1 MEVSQIVVL
10 IAISPLVIVI
20 VGVLLLKRNTPNTN
34 KEEDEE
40 KDKIDR
46 TVYLVE
52 TEFETV
58 LGEKVVF
65 LSRWVRLNSFLNGL
79 KSYQKL
85 FVLNSTIEAEGKT
98 YRGKH
103 IVSAKSK
110 IVGTAYVRE
119 DVKRRMDGYRTSDWS
134 EWELTRYH
142 DGDEVEDIEM
152 F

>member
-1 MEVSQIVVL
+1 MEINQADIL

-20 VGVLLLKRNTPNTN
+20 VGVLLLKRSTPNTN

-58 LGEKVVF
+58 LGEKVVH
-65 LSRWVRLNSFLNGL
+65 LSRWVRLNAMLNGL
-79 KSYQKL
+79 ESYQRL

-103 IVSAKSK
+103 VVSAESK
-110 IVGTAYVRE
+110 IIGTAYVRE
-119 DVKRRMDGYRTSDWS
+119 EVKKKMDGYRTSNLTEWS
-134 EWELTRYH
+134 WSHYH
-142 DGDEVEDIEM
+142 GEDEVENIEM